1 MYPTVRPRPRPS
13 KGQLPALG
21 LATMALAGCTAFEAP
36 KLQATAAESVIA
48 VTAAHELIRFNAGQ
62 PSRLSPPKT
71 ITGLVP
77 GDALV
82 GIDFRVAR
90 GVLYAVGQ
98 SGQLYTLDPATAA
111 LSRVG
116 APTPGMVLTGMR
128 FGVDFNPVA
137 DRVRLVSDSGAN
149 WRLHPDTG
157 AAVDGNAAAP
167 GLQPDTPLA
176 WAAGDS
182 SAGSTPGVLGVA
194 YTYNKQNDKLTT
206 NYAIE
211 RRGLLVMQG
220 SHEGVQ
226 PVVSPNSGQ
235 LTTVGALGTGPVDD
249 AAFDIADVSGVAY
262 AGLLSSGRT
271 QWVRIDLATGRATR
285 IGTLDV
291 AGGLRGMAI
300 EP

>member
-1 MYPTVRPRPRPS
+1 MSSTIRRRSSAEALPTPF
-13 KGQLPALG
+13 
-21 LATMALAGCTAFEAP
+21 LATLALAGCAAVP
-36 KLQATAAESVIA
+36 VPVPLQTPLAENVVA
-48 VTAAHELIRFNAGQ
+48 VTTAHELIRFNAGQ
-62 PSRLSPPKT
+62 PSRMATRKP
-71 ITGLVP
+71 ITGLAP

-82 GIDFRVAR
+82 GIDFRVTR

-116 APTPGMVLTGMR
+116 APTPGMALEGTR

-137 DRVRLVSDSGAN
+137 DRIRLVSDSGAN

-157 AAVDGNAAAP
+157 AAVDGNADIA
-167 GLQPDTPLA
+167 GLQPDAALA
-176 WAAGDS
+176 WAPGDT
-182 SAGSTPGVLGVA
+182 SAGSAPGLLGAA

-211 RRGLLVMQG
+211 RRGLLVLQG
-220 SHEGVQ
+220 SREGLQ
-226 PVVSPNSGQ
+226 PVVSPNTGR
-235 LTTVGALGTGPVDD
+235 LTTVGALGTGPIDD
-249 AAFDIADVSGVAY
+249 ASFDIADVSGAAY
-262 AGLLSSGRT
+262 AALRSGSGT
-271 QWVRIDLATGRATR
+271 QWVRIDLVTGRATR

-291 AGGLRGMAI
+291 TGGLRGMAI